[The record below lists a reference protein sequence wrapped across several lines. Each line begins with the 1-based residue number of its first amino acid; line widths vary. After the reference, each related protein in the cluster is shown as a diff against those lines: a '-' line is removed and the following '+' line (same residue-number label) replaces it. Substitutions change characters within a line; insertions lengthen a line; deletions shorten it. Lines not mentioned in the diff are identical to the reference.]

1 MEVVG
6 AGALLLLY
14 LFFTVLFSSFK
25 MYKKKSQLPPGPTPW
40 LLLGNLLQKDVL
52 PVYKFYTK
60 FIDKYGPIFTVWI
73 GPKPIVVICG
83 YETMKDAFV
92 NHAEEF
98 GGRPAMPF
106 IDRANNYRG
115 MVNRN
120 EAKWR
125 EVRRFTLST
134 LREFGMGKKTMSER
148 IQEEAL
154 CLVEEL
160 VATQGQAFDPRRSI
174 TCAVSNVLSS
184 VVFGNRFDYKDPVLL
199 ENLRIVQDFMGYL
212 RTLSMQIYN
221 LLPGIMAYLP
231 GQHKKILADCA
242 KMKAFIRER
251 VESHRR
257 TLDPQNLRDYIDC
270 FLIRSE
276 KKQTNPENI
285 YSTEELVQCVFGL
298 FIAGST
304 NSSTALVFSLLVM
317 AKFPHIQAKV
327 QQEID
332 EVVGANRIPGMDDWV
347 RMPFTNAVI
356 HETQRFEKGSLE
368 GFPRATTCR
377 TEFRGYIIPQST
389 TVVPMLTTV
398 HYDPLQWETP
408 EKFNPGH
415 FLDEKGQ
422 FRKRNAFMP
431 FSAGKRACPGE
442 ALARMELFL
451 FFAVLLQNFTF
462 QLVGDFK
469 EMDVASF
476 HMQYKMKSACVQ
488 MQAIRRSK

>member
-14 LFFTVLFSSFK
+14 LLFTVLFSSFE

-52 PVYKFYTK
+52 PLYKFYTK
-60 FIDKYGPIFTVWI
+60 LIDKYGPIFTVWI
-73 GPKPIVVICG
+73 GPKPVVVICG

-115 MVNRN
+115 
-120 EAKWR
+120 
-125 EVRRFTLST
+125 
-134 LREFGMGKKTMSER
+134 
-148 IQEEAL
+148 
-154 CLVEEL
+154 
-160 VATQGQAFDPRRSI
+160 QAFDPRRSF

-199 ENLRIVQDFMGYL
+199 ENLRIVQDFMGYI

-231 GQHKKILADCA
+231 GQHRKILADCE

-368 GFPRATTCR
+368 GFPRATTCC

-469 EMDVASF
+469 EMDVTSF
-476 HMQYKMKSACVQ
+476 HMQYKTKSACLQ

>member
-14 LFFTVLFSSFK
+14 LFFAVLFSSFK

-52 PVYKFYTK
+52 PLYKFYTK
-60 FIDKYGPIFTVWI
+60 LIDKYGPIFTVWV

-98 GGRPAMPF
+98 GGHPAMPF
-106 IDRANNYRG
+106 IERVNEYRG
-115 MVNRN
+115 LVNRN

-160 VATQGQAFDPRRSI
+160 VATQGQAFDPRRSF

-231 GQHKKILADCA
+231 GQHTKILADCE
-242 KMKAFIRER
+242 KMKALIRER

-298 FIAGST
+298 FIAGTS
-304 NSSTALVFSLLVM
+304 NSSTALVFSLLLM

-332 EVVGANRIPGMDDWV
+332 EVVGANPIPGMDDWV

-451 FFAVLLQNFTF
+451 FFSVLLQNFTF

>member
-1 MEVVG
+1 MEVLG

-14 LFFTVLFSSFK
+14 LFFTVLFPSFK

-40 LLLGNLLQKDVL
+40 LLLGNLLQKDAL
-52 PVYKFYTK
+52 PLYKFYTK
-60 FIDKYGPIFTVWI
+60 LIDKYGPIFTVWV

-98 GGRPAMPF
+98 GGHPAMPF
-106 IDRANNYRG
+106 IERVNEYRG
-115 MVNRN
+115 LVNRN

-160 VATQGQAFDPRRSI
+160 VATQGQAFDPRRSF

-231 GQHKKILADCA
+231 GQHTKILADCE
-242 KMKAFIRER
+242 KMKALIRER

-298 FIAGST
+298 FIAGTS
-304 NSSTALVFSLLVM
+304 NSSTALVFSLLLM

-332 EVVGANRIPGMDDWV
+332 EVVGANPIPGMDDWV

-451 FFAVLLQNFTF
+451 FFSVLLQNFTF

>member
-60 FIDKYGPIFTVWI
+60 LIDKYGPIFTVWI

-106 IDRANNYRG
+106 IDRANNYR
-115 MVNRN
+115 
-120 EAKWR
+120 
-125 EVRRFTLST
+125 
-134 LREFGMGKKTMSER
+134 
-148 IQEEAL
+148 
-154 CLVEEL
+154 
-160 VATQGQAFDPRRSI
+160 GQAFDPRRSI

-231 GQHKKILADCA
+231 GQHRKILADCA

-469 EMDVASF
+469 EMDVTSF

>member
-1 MEVVG
+1 MELFG
-6 AGALLLLY
+6 AGALLLLCL
-14 LFFTVLFSSFK
+14 LFTLLSSSFK

-40 LLLGNLLQKDVL
+40 LFLGNLLQKDVL
-52 PVYKFYTK
+52 PLYKFYTK
-60 FIDKYGPIFTVWI
+60 LIDKYGPIFTVWI

-106 IDRANNYRG
+106 LERVNKYRG
-115 MVNRN
+115 LSTRN

-125 EVRRFTLST
+125 ELRRFTFST
-134 LREFGMGKKTMSER
+134 LREFGMGKRTMSER

-160 VATQGQAFDPRRSI
+160 VATQGQAFDPRRSFA
-174 TCAVSNVLSS
+174 CAVSNVISS
-184 VVFGNRFDYKDPVLL
+184 VVFGNRFDYKDQVLL
-199 ENLRIVQDFMGYL
+199 EMLRILEDFMGYL

-221 LLPGIMAYLP
+221 VLPGIMAYLP
-231 GQHKKILADCA
+231 GQHRKILADCE

-257 TLDPQNLRDYIDC
+257 TLDSQNLRDYIDC

-276 KKQTNPENI
+276 EKQTNPEDI

-298 FIAGST
+298 FIAGTS
-304 NSSTALVFSLLVM
+304 NSSNALVFSLLMM

-347 RMPFTNAVI
+347 KMPFTNAVI
-356 HETQRFEKGSLE
+356 HETQRFEKGTLE
-368 GFPRATTCR
+368 GFPRGTTCR
-377 TEFRGYIIPQST
+377 TEFRGHIIPQST
-389 TVVPMLTTV
+389 AVVPLLTTV
-398 HYDPLQWETP
+398 HRDPLQWETP

-422 FRKRNAFMP
+422 FRKRCAFMP

-451 FFAVLLQNFTF
+451 FFGALLQNFTF
-462 QLVGDFK
+462 QLIGDAKDKDIFTLYEDSGLK
-469 EMDVASF
+469 PGDLPLKF
-476 HMQYKMKSACVQ
+476 
-488 MQAIRRSK
+488 IRRSI